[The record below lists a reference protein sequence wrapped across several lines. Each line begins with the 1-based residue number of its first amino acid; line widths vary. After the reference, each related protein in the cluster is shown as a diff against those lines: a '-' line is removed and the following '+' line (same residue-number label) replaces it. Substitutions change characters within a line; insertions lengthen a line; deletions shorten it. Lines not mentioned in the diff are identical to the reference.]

1 MHRQYQFAT
10 TATLAR
16 ILSLSMLVLTVSS
29 AYPEV
34 LTVDDDGKADFASIQ
49 AAVDFA
55 SGGDE
60 ILVAPGVYTSDHP
73 LHVVDLLGKEI
84 TLRASGGPDMTSI
97 DGEDAVKALRQLNDQ
112 FEQLAIIERS
122 RDHEATVVPPH

>member
-1 MHRQYQFAT
+1 M
-10 TATLAR
+10 
-16 ILSLSMLVLTVSS
+16 SMLVLTVSS

-122 RDHEATVVPPH
+122 RDHEATVVPPN